1 MELVPYH
8 VLKESMGKLFYNQ
21 RKGKTLIMLQN
32 ITRFEYIKTCIPGI
46 TKKNKIII
54 AYWEMIFKT
63 YTQEANCSNI

>member
-1 MELVPYH
+1 
-8 VLKESMGKLFYNQ
+8 
-21 RKGKTLIMLQN
+21 MLQN

-46 TKKNKIII
+46 TKKYKIII